1 MARVYIGLGSN
12 LGDKQRYIHTA
23 LERLSRTPSIRFL
36 RVASLY
42 ESEPWGNT
50 QQNWYLNTVAELD
63 TDLPPLE
70 LLEVLLTIEKQLG
83 RIRQERWGPR
93 TIDLDLLLYGQE
105 EVNHPDLQ
113 VPHPRMT
120 ERAFVLVPL
129 AELCPERFLGQQKAK
144 DWAAQAG
151 LDQKIK
157 KQQSSFPL
165 KQS

>member
-1 MARVYIGLGSN
+1 MALVYIGLGSN
-12 LGDKQRYIHTA
+12 LGDKQGYIQTA
-23 LERLSRTPSIRFL
+23 LQLLSRTPGIRLL

-50 QQNWYLNTVAELD
+50 QQDWYLNTVAELD
-63 TDLPPLE
+63 TDLPALE
-70 LLEVLLTIEKQLG
+70 LLEVLLTIEKELG

-113 VPHPRMT
+113 VPHPRIT

-129 AELCPERFLGQQKAK
+129 AELCPERFLGKQKVK
-144 DWAAQAG
+144 DWAVQAG
-151 LDQKIK
+151 MEQKIK
-157 KQQSSFPL
+157 KLQAVSPL
-165 KQS
+165 RQ